1 MAQPPQPGTGPHG
14 QQPPQEASPQ
24 QSPAPPSAAPSR
36 NGGIGVR
43 RALGIAGAV
52 VVLAAVAVGYF
63 LSQDGADRAEA
74 GDCLK
79 NNGDPIFPDLRVV
92 DCGDPDAAFK
102 VVQVLHDTVDT
113 ARCQGVSDIA
123 YEEQADRARH
133 KSGKRFVLCFD
144 GIKKK

>member
-1 MAQPPQPGTGPHG
+1 MTQPPQRP
-14 QQPPQEASPQ
+14 SPQ
-24 QSPAPPSAAPSR
+24 QGSAPESAAPSR
-36 NGGIGVR
+36 SGGIGVR
-43 RALGIAGAV
+43 KALGAIGVV
-52 VVLAAVAVGYF
+52 VVLVAVGYF

-92 DCGDPDAAFK
+92 DCDDSDAVYR

-113 ARCQGVSDIA
+113 ARCQGVSDIG